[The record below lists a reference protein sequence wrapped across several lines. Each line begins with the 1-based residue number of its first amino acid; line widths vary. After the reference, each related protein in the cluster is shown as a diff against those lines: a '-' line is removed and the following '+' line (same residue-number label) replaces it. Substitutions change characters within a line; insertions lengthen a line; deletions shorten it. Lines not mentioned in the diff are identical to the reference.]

1 MTRRVTRLVLAGF
14 CLSAASL
21 ADGGG
26 AGGGALVM
34 SGPAFPNEVEGALV
48 RAIVGL
54 RESGLKAAMGEIDRA
69 LERNPN
75 FRLGHL
81 VKGDMLMARAGKP
94 MAFASL
100 ATSSD
105 AVSDMQQEAR
115 VRLQRY
121 LDAPR
126 VDDLPAPVLQLAPG
140 QSHVIVVDATRN
152 RLYVYK
158 NDRGRPRY
166 VADFYTSLGK
176 NGVVKERAG
185 DQKTP
190 LGVYT
195 VIAAK
200 QKLPDLY
207 GPGAFPLDYP
217 NEWDKLHKRN
227 GHGIWVHGT
236 MSETYSRA
244 PQATDGCVVLTNEDF
259 KKLSRFVDVNR
270 TPVVIGRSIE
280 FRDGASWQAER
291 DAFMSA
297 FSRWKADWESRDVD
311 RYLANYSSKF
321 RSETRDLA
329 SWAAQKRKVGGA
341 KQWIKVNV
349 KDLSVFAYPDAP
361 ATMMVTFEQDYRSN
375 NLSNKVHKRQFWVR
389 EGRDWRILHEA
400 VL

>member
-1 MTRRVTRLVLAGF
+1 MKLRFAPRIALAAL
-14 CLSAASL
+14 CMSATVL
-21 ADGGG
+21 ADGS
-26 AGGGALVM
+26 ARSSTA
-34 SGPAFPNEVEGALV
+34 SPRFANDVERSLV

-54 RESGLKAAMGEIDRA
+54 REDGLRPAMTEIDKA
-69 LERNPN
+69 LARNPN

-94 MAFASL
+94 VAFASL
-100 ATSSD
+100 APSSD
-105 AVSDMQQEAR
+105 AVSDLRHEAS
-115 VRLQRY
+115 VRLKRY
-121 LDAPR
+121 LDAPQ
-126 VDDLPAPVLQLAPG
+126 VDALPAQILQLAPK
-140 QSHVIVVDATRN
+140 QSHVLLVDTTRN
-152 RLYVYK
+152 RLFVYA
-158 NDRGRPRY
+158 NERGQPRY

-176 NGVVKERAG
+176 NGVVKEREG

-200 QKLPDLY
+200 QRLPDLY

-244 PQATDGCVVLTNEDF
+244 PKATDGCIVLTNEDF
-259 KKLSRFVDVNR
+259 QKLSRFVDVNR

-280 FRDGASWQAER
+280 WRDAAAWQSER
-291 DAFMSA
+291 DNFLAA
-297 FSRWKADWESRDVD
+297 FSKWKSDWESRDVE
-311 RYLANYSSKF
+311 RYISNYSPNF

-329 SWAAQKRKVGGA
+329 SWKAQKRKVGSG
-341 KQWIKVNV
+341 KQWIKVGVHNM
-349 KDLSVFAYPDAP
+349 SVFAYPDA
-361 ATMMVTFEQDYRSN
+361 ANTMVVTFEQDYRSN
-375 NLSNKVHKRQFWVR
+375 NLSNKVMKRQFWVR